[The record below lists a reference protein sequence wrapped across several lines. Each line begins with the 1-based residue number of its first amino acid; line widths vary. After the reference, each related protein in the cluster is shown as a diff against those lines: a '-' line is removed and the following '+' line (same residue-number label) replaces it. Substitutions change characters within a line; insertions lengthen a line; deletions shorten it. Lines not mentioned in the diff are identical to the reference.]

1 MSDKSLNWKFVEESV
16 TEDHELET
24 ARVNSLEVGLAP
36 ISPSV
41 GSQIAFITSAISAKS
56 IVEIGTG
63 CGLGTLWLLKG
74 APGAS
79 VTTVDDEAEYHA
91 LTREVLEK
99 LPNQKVRMI
108 LGRFSEVLPRL
119 NEAAYDLVL
128 LHARKSIAT
137 DFEYALT
144 LVRQGGVVLIA
155 NALNDSA
162 VANPAKRDDMTK
174 QLRSILE
181 ETAESQSVIAS
192 LIASGDGLLQ
202 IHVKSE

>member
-1 MSDKSLNWKFVEESV
+1 MSDKSLNWKFVEEFV
-16 TEDHELET
+16 AEDQELEA
-24 ARVNSLEVGLAP
+24 ARVNSLEVGLNP
-36 ISPSV
+36 ISPAV
-41 GSQIAFITSAISAKS
+41 GSQIAFIASAISAKT

-74 APGAS
+74 APGAT

-91 LTREVLEK
+91 LTREVLDK

-119 NEAAYDLVL
+119 NDAAYDLVL

-137 DFEYALT
+137 DFEHALT
-144 LVRQGGVVLIA
+144 LVRHGGVVLIA
-155 NALNDSA
+155 NALNDTA
-162 VANPAKRDDMTK
+162 VSNPAKRDEMTK

-181 ETAESQSVIAS
+181 ETAESQSVASS